1 MPHENQPKFPLG
13 RLFATPGVIMSVPAP
28 DFFAAL
34 LRHSMGDWGDV
45 CQEDRAANDLALRK
59 GTRLVSVYHS
69 GDVKFYIITEW
80 DRSLT
85 TALLPSEY

>member
-1 MPHENQPKFPLG
+1 MPHENQPQFPLG

-28 DFFAAL
+28 DFFDAL
-34 LRHSMGDWGDV
+34 LRHSKGDWGDV
-45 CQEDRAANDLALRK
+45 CKEDRAANDLALRK